1 MRKLTLP
8 ALAACAL
15 LAASAPVATAKP
27 VKAHAASLG
36 SKLSQ
41 VSGALKGVQ
50 KAVNQIKDV
59 NSGQTAAIN
68 GVDGRVTTVVANLT
82 SLSNKVDAIVAV
94 ATDSLTKLQAGLVSL
109 AQGTAAA
116 AGSGDPN
123 NSATTTTA
131 TSTVPAVPTS
141 SLSAG
146 TLYRQIVLATGG
158 ALNTAPIG
166 ARTWV
171 RMPDVAAVGYSNT
184 WVCTSAGTAP
194 QASNVGG
201 TGHGYDLTCSGGAA
215 AFGH

>member
-109 AQGTAAA
+109 SQATAAA
-116 AGSGDPN
+116 AGTGDPN
-123 NSATTTTA
+123 SSSTTTGATSSVPAVA
-131 TSTVPAVPTS
+131 TST
-141 SLSAG
+141 LSAG
-146 TLYRQIVLATGG
+146 TLYRQLVLGPG
-158 ALNTAPIG
+158 ALAALPVG

-171 RMPDVAAVGYSNT
+171 KMPDVTNAALGGTVYSNS
-184 WVCTSAGTAP
+184 WVCVAGNTST
-194 QASNVGG
+194 QARGLGVPASYAN
-201 TGHGYDLTCSGGAA
+201 CP
-215 AFGH
+215 